1 MDDPETSVRRA
12 IIDALEKITGKK
24 MSGPL
29 PRNNKALQCYIARWH
44 EWWKEE
50 LLGQ

>member
-1 MDDPETSVRRA
+1 MV

-29 PRNNKALQCYIARWH
+29 PRNQKELKRFIVRWH
-44 EWWKEE
+44 EWWKGE
-50 LLGQ
+50 LLGR